1 MSRHPETNPHFVR
14 PLQQPRRDRGDGRR
28 STPPAVITPPVSG
41 PATPPPPR
49 HHNQEIPDPG
59 NQHFPLHVDEELL
72 PPRNKPLGPIRHQER
87 GQFRSPW
94 AIPPHH
100 PQPAHG
106 PAHDGNYQSPWI
118 LPPSS
123 SHPTDDHGPLV
134 TEPHRHDSE
143 PPPHPRP
150 QPPPKHPRHHRQHR
164 DGRKHPPPP
173 PPPHDG
179 PDPAVVGHRR
189 GRGPVVPSPRKT
201 KITTWCA
208 AVCCAIF
215 WIAIF
220 LVGLIVLIV
229 YLVYRPHNPRFEV
242 SDATLNA
249 AYLDAGSLLNADVSV
264 LANFT
269 NPNRK
274 VAVEFGSLIVD
285 LYYGSTLIA
294 TQFIQPFS
302 ADRAGSRF
310 VNLELVT
317 SQVRIPLED
326 SKKLE
331 EQINKN
337 TVTFNVKGVFRVR
350 SKLGSFLR
358 YSYKLYGHCTIVT
371 TGPPNGILRGKRCIT
386 KR

>member
-1 MSRHPETNPHFVR
+1 MGTPRPHPTR
-14 PLQQPRRDRGDGRR
+14 PTTTARSSPIPTATTPKSNRR
-28 STPPAVITPPVSG
+28 SIHNHNHNRRRNIHVTTASIRLRTTASATGGNGGAPWCRRRGGPKSRRGAPPCAARSSG
-41 PATPPPPR
+41 SR
-49 HHNQEIPDPG
+49 
-59 NQHFPLHVDEELL
+59 
-72 PPRNKPLGPIRHQER
+72 
-87 GQFRSPW
+87 
-94 AIPPHH
+94 
-100 PQPAHG
+100 
-106 PAHDGNYQSPWI
+106 
-118 LPPSS
+118 SS
-123 SHPTDDHGPLV
+123 SAD
-134 TEPHRHDSE
+134 
-143 PPPHPRP
+143 
-150 QPPPKHPRHHRQHR
+150 
-164 DGRKHPPPP
+164 
-173 PPPHDG
+173 
-179 PDPAVVGHRR
+179 
-189 GRGPVVPSPRKT
+189 
-201 KITTWCA
+201 
-208 AVCCAIF
+208 
-215 WIAIF
+215 
-220 LVGLIVLIV
+220 LIVLVV

-274 VAVEFGSLIVD
+274 VGVDFGSLIVD

-302 ADRAGSRF
+302 ASRAGSRF

-331 EQINKN
+331 EEIEKN

-350 SKLGSFLR
+350 SKLGTFLG

-371 TGPPNGILRGKRCIT
+371 TGPPSGILRGRRCIT

>member
-14 PLQQPRRDRGDGRR
+14 PLQPPRRDGHRR
-28 STPPAVITPPVSG
+28 STPPPVLITLPVSG
-41 PATPPPPR
+41 PATPPPPP
-49 HHNQEIPDPG
+49 HHHRQQEAPDPG
-59 NQHFPLHVDEELL
+59 NQHFPLHVDDELL
-72 PPRNKPLGPIRHQER
+72 PTHNRPSGPIRHQER

-100 PQPAHG
+100 PQHLPSQPAHG
-106 PAHDGNYQSPWI
+106 PAHDGHYQSPWI
-118 LPPSS
+118 PPPS
-123 SHPTDDHGPLV
+123 SHPTHDHGPLV
-134 TEPHRHDSE
+134 TDPHRHDSQE
-143 PPPHPRP
+143 QPPQHPHP
-150 QPPPKHPRHHRQHR
+150 QPPPKHPRHHR
-164 DGRKHPPPP
+164 KH

-179 PDPAVVGHRR
+179 VGHRR
-189 GRGPVVPSPRKT
+189 ERRGPVVPSPRRT

-220 LVGLIVLIV
+220 LGGLIVLVV

-274 VAVEFGSLIVD
+274 VGVDFGSLIVD

-302 ADRAGSRF
+302 ASRAGSRF

-331 EQINKN
+331 EEIEKN

-350 SKLGSFLR
+350 SKLGTFLG

-371 TGPPNGILRGKRCIT
+371 TGPPSGILRGRRCIT